1 MVKYICLLGSDRTPQ
16 QNQSFERFKRLTH
29 CLLGSDRTP
38 QQNQFFERFK
48 RLTHKDGSLGK
59 IVATLGALVTFH
71 CRSFPS
77 RVDACAES
85 HASKNEIYRPNEVD
99 LVGVDSSSS

>member
-1 MVKYICLLGSDRTPQ
+1 MKSRFITGSNRTSQ
-16 QNQSFERFKRLTH
+16 QNQY
-29 CLLGSDRTP
+29 
-38 QQNQFFERFK
+38 FERFK

-59 IVATLGALVTFH
+59 ILDPLGALVTFH

-85 HASKNEIYRPNEVD
+85 HAKKNGGRVD
-99 LVGVDSSSS
+99 WHL

>member
-1 MVKYICLLGSDRTPQ
+1 MRYLRVRQRIGVVKYICLLGSDRTPQ
-16 QNQSFERFKRLTH
+16 QNQS
-29 CLLGSDRTP
+29 
-38 QQNQFFERFK
+38 FERFK